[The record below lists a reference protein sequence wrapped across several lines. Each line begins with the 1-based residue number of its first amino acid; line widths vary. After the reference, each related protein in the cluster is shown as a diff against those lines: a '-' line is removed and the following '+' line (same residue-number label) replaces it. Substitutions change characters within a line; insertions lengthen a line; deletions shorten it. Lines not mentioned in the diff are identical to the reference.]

1 MSISGDSFL
10 DLSPYFTLENV
21 RAGFSLTSFPY
32 ADPNDRIQLANRL
45 GLDSSNLVIPK
56 QVHGDQ
62 VQLCTTPGEL
72 ADTDAIISKSEDIV
86 LSIQVA
92 DCIPLFILDKNL
104 KMFGVV
110 HAGWRGVAKGI
121 VTKTIAE
128 LKKHNEDGETNI
140 ALIGPSIKQC
150 CFEIGPEVA
159 EQFPDEFLVQVIGD
173 RSYLDLQGV
182 VQNQLVNA
190 GIKSEQIIDLGE
202 CTCCQP
208 GKYHSYRREGKKA
221 GRMIAVMGW
230 V

>member
-1 MSISGDSFL
+1 
-10 DLSPYFTLENV
+10 
-21 RAGFSLTSFPY
+21 
-32 ADPNDRIQLANRL
+32 
-45 GLDSSNLVIPK
+45 
-56 QVHGDQ
+56 
-62 VQLCTTPGEL
+62 
-72 ADTDAIISKSEDIV
+72 
-86 LSIQVA
+86 
-92 DCIPLFILDKNL
+92 
-104 KMFGVV
+104 MFGVV

>member
-1 MSISGDSFL
+1 MSIFGDSFL

-32 ADPNDRIQLANRL
+32 ADPNDRVQLANRL